1 MAEKQPLGMKKL
13 PIPPL
18 PTTAYTTKTVKPKQ
32 TNEEKQARK
41 KELDRDRNKTRV
53 NIGVA
58 FPRWR
63 ELRDLKGYKNDAEF
77 ATVLLDRYLQTQPQ
91 NQPASKALKSGSSA
105 KACESVN
112 ECQLTMSSESEDE
125 PETSAAPSVQS
136 SDVQSPDVQSSENGK
151 ESSEKDAVC
160 QRVRSQ
166 DEGMATNQSENKEN
180 RVINTDLQED
190 EEEEFN
196 TSLIVGDGLHQV
208 DLGSSSEFIVDE
220 ECILQLFQSC
230 QECNR
235 QCRVRKQVKG
245 LKLVVNQSCCF
256 CQHRSK
262 WTNLSDDDGGRL
274 QMNGKD
280 AAHGQTNS
288 AVSQSE
294 STS

>member
-1 MAEKQPLGMKKL
+1 MEYSEDEEQRHSVSPEVSVKRQRKSLSEEAKK
-13 PIPPL
+13 
-18 PTTAYTTKTVKPKQ
+18 AKRESDRQ
-32 TNEEKQARK
+32 RAR
-41 KELDRDRNKTRV
+41 TRV
-53 NIGVA
+53 NIGSA
-58 FPRWR
+58 HSAWR
-63 ELRDLKGYKNDAEF
+63 TLRDTNGFKTDAELAF
-77 ATVLLDRYLQTQPQ
+77 FLINLYLQTQPQ